1 MSLPCTTVMVVLGIV
16 TEVMVLPGFTEH
28 ACCQIDRR
36 WSNVPRFATEA
47 LFRLRRMHGYAYC
60 FFFMPTV
67 AALCVVG
74 AQSFSCF
81 VRGMQHGI

>member
-1 MSLPCTTVMVVLGIV
+1 MVVLGIV

-60 FFFMPTV
+60 FFFYADCSGSLRRRGAV
-67 AALCVVG
+67 VQLFCEGDAAWYLRFVG
-74 AQSFSCF
+74 A
-81 VRGMQHGI
+81 